1 MRAAGGEVRDGFAD
15 HAVGEAGS
23 GDLHEGFTLLG
34 GVVGVEEKAHFDEDI
49 AVVGGIDDF
58 AVAAKGDAEN
68 DIPLQLVLRRAA
80 DADAGLDSLP
90 DFCGDFF
97 GGLDLGVEEKAGLKL
112 QRRRRHGRKGAG
124 QIFEMR
130 VGRGFG
136 RSRCFPK
143 HRATAARSRT
153 R

>member
-1 MRAAGGEVRDGFAD
+1 MRAAGGEVSYGLAD

-23 GDLHEGFTLLG
+23 GDLHEGFALFG
-34 GVVGVEEKAHFDEDI
+34 GVVGVEKEAHFDDDI

-58 AVAAKGDAEN
+58 SVATEGDAED
-68 DIPLQLVLRRAA
+68 DIPLQFVLQRAA
-80 DADAGLDSLP
+80 DTDAGLDGLP
-90 DFCGDFF
+90 GIGGDFF

-112 QRRRRHGRKGAG
+112 QRRRRHGRRGAG
-124 QIFEMR
+124 RIFEMR

-143 HRATAARSRT
+143 HRATAARSRP